1 MDASGSNKR
10 PCVDDGSNIRL
21 LETEKIS
28 KASSLSSDATFI
40 KETEEAHFL
49 DLKLREKET
58 ELNLLKKMKR
68 MEDGFNV
75 EEEFQKVEEQ
85 VSKAY
90 KEKNEFKVISIDWD
104 KMGYGSTES

>member
-1 MDASGSNKR
+1 M
-10 PCVDDGSNIRL
+10 DDGSNIRL